1 MFSHTAMDELTGIDG
16 RLSSKRNIELR
27 KFMVEE
33 KTRAVARDGEQGTQ
47 REHKERNVGWRI
59 LLIGI

>member
-33 KTRAVARDGEQGTQ
+33 KTRAVARDGEQGTGNTK
-47 REHKERNVGWRI
+47 RGT
-59 LLIGI
+59 LAGGSY

>member
-1 MFSHTAMDELTGIDG
+1 MDELTGIDG

-33 KTRAVARDGEQGTQ
+33 KTRAVARDGEQGTGNTK
-47 REHKERNVGWRI
+47 RGT
-59 LLIGI
+59 LAGGSY